1 MTSTIFDVIWI
12 ASPIRIAC
20 NVSIISRLFL
30 EVTGGAVTSLFLA
43 LSVVLRLK
51 IIIPYAR
58 YIVNKIL
65 CKCWKSFY
73 GQFLVSKG
81 YSILTDMQE
90 KGTIS
95 QVLTAEILIFV
106 LIRRKAR
113 EIIVNWFT
121 LLIDL
126 LRYFWHFLMRW
137 LDIKRDKWYNDYVDW
152 YYGHLIASNAILMS
166 CCIQ

>member
-20 NVSIISRLFL
+20 NVSIISRPFL

-65 CKCWKSFY
+65 CKC
-73 GQFLVSKG
+73 
-81 YSILTDMQE
+81 
-90 KGTIS
+90 
-95 QVLTAEILIFV
+95 
-106 LIRRKAR
+106 
-113 EIIVNWFT
+113 
-121 LLIDL
+121 
-126 LRYFWHFLMRW
+126 
-137 LDIKRDKWYNDYVDW
+137 
-152 YYGHLIASNAILMS
+152 
-166 CCIQ
+166 